1 MHLFTFHNKNRPEKT
16 RLSFLILPF
25 KQRHDEIVQKSR
37 IGDIE
42 KQVEQEVQLVSRL
55 AIQYKIATLP
65 LPFTA
70 LIFECLLSFYYVLFP
85 LGLTNHRISYFDS
98 FLICFFILST
108 IGYMMILKILPD
120 LK

>member
-1 MHLFTFHNKNRPEKT
+1 MQNP
-16 RLSFLILPF
+16 
-25 KQRHDEIVQKSR
+25 R
-37 IGDIE
+37 IDDIE

-70 LIFECLLSFYYVLFP
+70 LVFECLLSFYYVLSP
-85 LGLTNHRISYFDS
+85 LGLTNHGISYFDNV
-98 FLICFFILST
+98 LICFFILST
-108 IGYMMILKILPD
+108 IGYMMNLKILPD